1 MPILQPDGPDGAGV
15 VSGLVPAAPGLVV
28 QASAPPGTDTTGVPP
43 PGVVVGWV
51 LVTDPAVPGGA
62 RVEPVFLAAGRAW
75 TPDQYRATYG
85 QQLGVQVAAVR

>member
-1 MPILQPDGPDGAGV
+1 MPFLQPDGPDGGGA

-51 LVTDPAVPGGA
+51 LVTAPDAVGGV
-62 RVEPVFLAAGRAW
+62 RVDPVFLAAGRAV
-75 TPDQYRATYG
+75 TPDQYRAAYG
-85 QQLGVQVAAVR
+85 ETLAVHVVRDR